1 MTSRPAS
8 PRRTI
13 AKPSRTLAGSLAGC
27 GFLTIAGVGLAT
39 AWYFSSGN
47 GGAQPGAALC
57 SNYDIDPNTGSLRD
71 KGRVPCGSLGA
82 RNGRLELV
90 RDAFRNH

>member
-1 MTSRPAS
+1 M
-8 PRRTI
+8 
-13 AKPSRTLAGSLAGC
+13 LAWSLAGC
-27 GFLTIAGVGLAT
+27 GFLTIAVLGLAT
-39 AWYFSSGN
+39 ARHVSSGD

-71 KGRVPCGSLGA
+71 KGRVPCDSLVS